1 MDFILK
7 RLKMS
12 KSTKEDFRK
21 YCLKRLQFFSK
32 NARIKKDKYIVSR
45 ILSIIKFY
53 NPRTILLYI
62 PLSMEV
68 NVQPLINI
76 LRKRDNIEVYVP
88 YMQGKTFVPVK
99 YRLPLKKARFG
110 IKQPINSYYRKGKVK
125 LDMVVVPIVGIDET
139 CRRVGFGAGMYD
151 RFYEKLEKKP
161 ITVFTQLKLC
171 KSQKIVTSKHDIK
184 ADYIITT

>member
-1 MDFILK
+1 
-7 RLKMS
+7 MS

-32 NARIKKDKYIVSR
+32 KARIKKDKNICSS
-45 ILSIIKFY
+45 ILNIISFY

-68 NVQPLINI
+68 DVQPLINI
-76 LRKRDNIEVYVP
+76 LRKRRDIEVYVP

-110 IKQPINSYYRKGKVK
+110 IKEPNYSNFKGKVN
-125 LDMVVVPIVGIDET
+125 LDMVIVPIVGIDET
-139 CRRVGFGAGMYD
+139 YRRIGFGAGMYD
-151 RFYEKLEKKP
+151 RFYEKLQIKP
-161 ITVFTQLKLC
+161 ITIFTQLKLC
-171 KSQKIVTSKHDIK
+171 KSKKIVTSAHDIK
-184 ADYIITT
+184 PDFIITT